1 MQLGYVGRLTIL
13 FPIALGSALT
23 GATVVHR
30 YFAPDL
36 VSALPRCGQRSK
48 AALPVAKKAER
59 LALCV
64 APVRP
69 ADTESPLSVQPL
81 PRVADDQAADPGEG
95 GVSEDQAGRVSGDSW
110 ADRAGHKQALT
121 RGRAPMLPR
130 KPTRLELK
138 QDDMTEY
145 EEMKRERER
154 ARRAQAAAGGQA
166 GGAAPAAGERVRTT
180 AERIGMVKK

>member
-1 MQLGYVGRLTIL
+1 
-13 FPIALGSALT
+13 
-23 GATVVHR
+23 
-30 YFAPDL
+30 
-36 VSALPRCGQRSK
+36 
-48 AALPVAKKAER
+48 
-59 LALCV
+59 
-64 APVRP
+64 
-69 ADTESPLSVQPL
+69 
-81 PRVADDQAADPGEG
+81 
-95 GVSEDQAGRVSGDSW
+95 
-110 ADRAGHKQALT
+110 
-121 RGRAPMLPR
+121 MLPR